1 MQKCTITPENA
12 VLGAKISDVDL
23 KSTLHQKIKESI
35 RASLFEYSVLL
46 FQKQSLTKQQQ
57 VHFSQIFGQPV
68 PHPTNTR
75 DQDEEVA
82 EITIISNVVNNGREL
97 GALGNSE
104 VKFHSDLVFLYAPG
118 SVSILQCLETPES
131 GGETYWS
138 SNIAAYDTLSPEM
151 VKRLRGLKVIYKHRN
166 QAYNPDPLSCH
177 PLLCTHPDSRKKF
190 LFVSSSSAQRIQGMG
205 LEESQSLLDS
215 LFVHTTQDKFV
226 WEHKWSKGDIIVWD
240 NRTTLHRRNSLDS
253 NQRRIMYRTQIL
265 GPLTI

>member
-1 MQKCTITPENA
+1 
-12 VLGAKISDVDL
+12 
-23 KSTLHQKIKESI
+23 
-35 RASLFEYSVLL
+35 
-46 FQKQSLTKQQQ
+46 
-57 VHFSQIFGQPV
+57 
-68 PHPTNTR
+68 
-75 DQDEEVA
+75 
-82 EITIISNVVNNGREL
+82 
-97 GALGNSE
+97 
-104 VKFHSDLVFLYAPG
+104 
-118 SVSILQCLETPES
+118 
-131 GGETYWS
+131 
-138 SNIAAYDTLSPEM
+138 M

-166 QAYNPDPLSCH
+166 QSYNPDPLSCH

-190 LFVSSSSAQRIQGMG
+190 LFVSSSSAQRIKGMG